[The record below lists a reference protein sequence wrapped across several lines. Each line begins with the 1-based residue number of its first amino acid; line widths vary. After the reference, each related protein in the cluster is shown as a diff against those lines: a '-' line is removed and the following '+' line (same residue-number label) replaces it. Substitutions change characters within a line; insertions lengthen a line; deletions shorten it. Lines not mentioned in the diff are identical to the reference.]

1 MHSFL
6 EEKPGKAFTIG
17 HKNRER
23 GENKME
29 FKYIIYEKSEAIATI
44 TLNRPEALNAFSK
57 EVADEVLQA
66 IEDIKNDENIRV
78 VILTG
83 AGEKA
88 FSTGADIK
96 AMKGMNTLKARELSL
111 MGEKLCNAFENLE
124 KPVIAAINGYA
135 LGGGL
140 EVAMACD
147 IRIASENARMGQTE
161 INIGLIPGWGGTQR
175 LTRLI
180 GRTKAKELVFTG
192 KMIDAK
198 TAEQLGILNMVVP
211 ADKLKETVR
220 QFALELAQKAP
231 VALKVAKALINKG
244 AEISLDAAI
253 ALEREGFGV
262 VASTE
267 DLQEGVSAFTEKRK
281 PTFKG
286 K

>member
-1 MHSFL
+1 MD
-6 EEKPGKAFTIG
+6 
-17 HKNRER
+17 
-23 GENKME
+23 
-29 FKYIIYEKSEAIATI
+29 FKFIVYEKSEGVATI

-57 EVADEVLQA
+57 EVVAETMQVL
-66 IEDIKNDENIRV
+66 EDIRSDENVRV
-78 VILTG
+78 VVLTG

-88 FSTGADIK
+88 FSAGADIK
-96 AMKGMNTLKARELSL
+96 TMIGMNALKARELSF
-111 MGEKLCNAFENLE
+111 MGERLCVALENLE

-147 IRIASENARMGQTE
+147 LRIASETARMGQTE

-175 LTRLI
+175 LTRLV
-180 GRTKAKELVFTG
+180 GRGKAKEFVFTG

-198 TAEQLGILNMVVP
+198 TAEQLGIVNMIVP
-211 ADKLKETVR
+211 AEKFREAVR
-220 QFALELAQKAP
+220 QFALDLAAKAP

-244 AEISLDAAI
+244 ADIGLESAL

-267 DLQEGVSAFTEKRK
+267 DLQEGVKAFTEKRK
-281 PTFKG
+281 PAFKG

>member
-1 MHSFL
+1 MQFQ
-6 EEKPGKAFTIG
+6 
-17 HKNRER
+17 
-23 GENKME
+23 
-29 FKYIIYEKSEAIATI
+29 YVIYEKSERIATI
-44 TLNRPEALNAFSK
+44 TLNRPDALNAFNK
-57 EVADEVLQA
+57 DVVEEILKAL
-66 IEDIKNDENIRV
+66 EDAKNDEKIRV

-88 FSTGADIK
+88 FSAGADIK
-96 AMKGMNTLKARELSL
+96 TMKGFDALKARELSL
-111 MGEKLCNAFENLE
+111 MGEKLCTAIENFE

-147 IRIASENARMGQTE
+147 LRIASDKAKMGQTE

-180 GRTKAKELVFTG
+180 GKTKAKELVFTG

-198 TAEQLGILNMVVP
+198 TAEQLGLVNMVVP
-211 ADKLKETVR
+211 ADQFREAVR
-220 QFALELAQKAP
+220 KFAMELAEKAP
-231 VALKVAKALINKG
+231 VALRIAKALINKG
-244 AEISLDAAI
+244 ADMSLDAAI

-262 VASTE
+262 VGSTE
-267 DLQEGVSAFTEKRK
+267 DLQEGVSAFIEKRK
-281 PTFKG
+281 PVFKG

>member
-1 MHSFL
+1 MDT
-6 EEKPGKAFTIG
+6 KIG
-17 HKNRER
+17 VDRI
-23 GENKME
+23 ME
-29 FKYIIYEKSEAIATI
+29 FKFILYEKSEGVATI
-44 TLNRPEALNAFSK
+44 TINRPEALNAFNADVIHEILHALEDVK
-57 EVADEVLQA
+57 ADENV
-66 IEDIKNDENIRV
+66 RV

-88 FSTGADIK
+88 FSAGADIK
-96 AMKGMNTLKARELSL
+96 AMKGMNALKARELSQ
-111 MGEKLCNAFENLE
+111 MGEKLCSALENLE

-147 IRIASENARMGQTE
+147 IRIASENAKMGQTE

-180 GRTKAKELVFTG
+180 GMTKAKELIFTG

-198 TAEQLGILNMVVP
+198 TAEQLGLVNMVIP
-211 ADKLKETVR
+211 QDKFREAVR

-231 VALKVAKALINKG
+231 VAIRVAKALINKG

-267 DLQEGVSAFTEKRK
+267 DLQEGVSAFIEKRK
-281 PTFKG
+281 PVFKG
-286 K
+286 R

>member
-1 MHSFL
+1 
-6 EEKPGKAFTIG
+6 
-17 HKNRER
+17 
-23 GENKME
+23 ME
-29 FKYIIYEKSEAIATI
+29 FKYIIYEKSEGIATI

-57 EVADEVLQA
+57 EVVDEVLQA
-66 IEDIKNDENIRV
+66 LEDIKNDENVRV
-78 VILTG
+78 IILTG

-88 FSTGADIK
+88 FSAGADIK
-96 AMKGMNTLKARELSL
+96 AMRGMNALRARELSM
-111 MGEKLCNAFENLE
+111 MGEKLCGAFENLE

-147 IRIASENARMGQTE
+147 FRIAVENARMGQTE
-161 INIGLIPGWGGTQR
+161 VNIGLIPGWGGTQR
-175 LTRLI
+175 LTRLV
-180 GRTKAKELVFTG
+180 GKTKAKELVFSG

-198 TAEQLGILNMVVP
+198 AAEQLGILNLVVP
-211 ADKLKETVR
+211 ADKFREAVR

-231 VALKVAKALINKG
+231 VAIKVAKALINKG
-244 AEISLDAAI
+244 ADISLDAAL

-281 PTFKG
+281 PVFKG

>member
-1 MHSFL
+1 
-6 EEKPGKAFTIG
+6 
-17 HKNRER
+17 
-23 GENKME
+23 ME
-29 FKYIIYEKSEAIATI
+29 FKYIIYEKSEGIATI
-44 TLNRPEALNAFSK
+44 TLNRQEALNAFNK
-57 EVADEVLQA
+57 EVIEEILQA
-66 IEDIKNDENIRV
+66 LEDIKADENIRV

-88 FSTGADIK
+88 FSAGADIK
-96 AMKGMNTLKARELSL
+96 AMKGMNALKARELSL
-111 MGEKLCNAFENLE
+111 MGEKLCNALENLE

-175 LTRLI
+175 LPRLI
-180 GRTKAKELVFTG
+180 GKTKAKELIFTG
-192 KMIDAK
+192 KIIDAK
-198 TAEQLGILNMVVP
+198 TAEQLGIVNMVVP
-211 ADKLKETVR
+211 SDKLKEAVH
-220 QFALELAQKAP
+220 QFALELASKAP
-231 VALKVAKALINKG
+231 VALKVAKSLINKG
-244 AEISLDAAI
+244 SEISLDAAI

-267 DLQEGVSAFTEKRK
+267 DLQEGVSAFIEKRK

>member
-1 MHSFL
+1 
-6 EEKPGKAFTIG
+6 
-17 HKNRER
+17 
-23 GENKME
+23 ME
-29 FKYIIYEKSEAIATI
+29 FKFIIYEKSEGIATI

-57 EVADEVLQA
+57 EVAEEVLQA
-66 IEDIKNDENIRV
+66 LEDIRNDENVRV
-78 VILTG
+78 VVLTG

-96 AMKGMNTLKARELSL
+96 AMKGMNALKARELSV
-111 MGEKLCNAFENLE
+111 MGGKLCSAFENLE

-147 IRIASENARMGQTE
+147 LRIASENARVGQTE
-161 INIGLIPGWGGTQR
+161 INMGLIPGWGGTQR
-175 LTRLI
+175 LTRLVGI
-180 GRTKAKELVFTG
+180 TKAKELVLTG

-198 TAEQLGILNMVVP
+198 TAEQLGIVNMVVP
-211 ADKLKETVR
+211 ADKFKETVR
-220 QFALELAQKAP
+220 QFAAELASKAP

-244 AEISLDAAI
+244 SEISLDAAL

-262 VASTE
+262 VGSTE
-267 DLQEGVSAFTEKRK
+267 DLQEGVSAFMEKRK
-281 PTFKG
+281 PVFKG

>member
-1 MHSFL
+1 
-6 EEKPGKAFTIG
+6 
-17 HKNRER
+17 
-23 GENKME
+23 ME
-29 FKYIIYEKSEAIATI
+29 FKYIIYEKSDGIATI
-44 TLNRPEALNAFSK
+44 TLNRPEALNAFNK
-57 EVADEVLQA
+57 EVIEEILKAL
-66 IEDIKNDENIRV
+66 EDIKADENTRV
-78 VILTG
+78 AILTG

-88 FSTGADIK
+88 FSAGADIK
-96 AMKGMNTLKARELSL
+96 AMKGMNALKARELSL
-111 MGEKLCNAFENLE
+111 MGEKLCNALENLE

-175 LTRLI
+175 LPRLI
-180 GRTKAKELVFTG
+180 GKTKAKELIFTG
-192 KMIDAK
+192 KIIDAK
-198 TAEQLGILNMVVP
+198 TAEQLGIVNMVVP
-211 ADKLKETVR
+211 ADKLKEAVQ
-220 QFALELAQKAP
+220 QFAAELASKAP

-244 AEISLDAAI
+244 SEISLDAAI

-267 DLQEGVSAFTEKRK
+267 DLQEGVSAFIEKRK